1 MRRKLVNAGDPL
13 SEDFPTGPDVGQKVP
28 DFTLPDYS
36 GEMVNFSEERG
47 ARRALIL
54 FYRSASW

>member
-1 MRRKLVNAGDPL
+1 MPRKLVNAGDPL
-13 SEDFPTGPDVGQKVP
+13 SEEFSTGPDVGQKVP
-28 DFTLPDYS
+28 DFTLPDHS
-36 GEMVNFSEERG
+36 GNMVNFAETRG